1 MLDLHRIT
9 LSLLRTVLLVVLT
22 IFLLF
27 QVSLERLWV
36 MSTWQRLGCSFQRN
50 TSIGVRRKQCGV
62 YSSWFGV
69 LWISLEQISKL
80 GFQNATLRKAGR
92 ALWIKNKG
100 LEYILCSPARQ
111 RAVCGG
117 GRICSMVGF
126 LPTAARALFWEMR
139 EHICPDFKLVTFHR
153 LG

>member
-1 MLDLHRIT
+1 MLDLNRMT
-9 LSLLRTVLLVVLT
+9 LSLLRTVLLVMLT

-36 MSTWQRLGCSFQRN
+36 MSSSQRN
-50 TSIGVRRKQCGV
+50 TSMGVRRKQFGV

-69 LWISLEQISKL
+69 LRISLEWISKL

-100 LEYILCSPARQ
+100 LEYILCSPARR

-126 LPTAARALFWEMR
+126 LPTAARALFWETR